1 VRFAGT
7 NDRDAAQALSG
18 QLLWIATEDAAD
30 LPAGSYYEHELIGLD
45 VVLEDG
51 SPVGTVSSIMET
63 GAADVLVITGPSGE
77 HLVPMIR
84 TVIVSVDTDARRIL
98 ISPPPGLLD

>member
-1 VRFAGT
+1 
-7 NDRDAAQALSG
+7 
-18 QLLWIATEDAAD
+18 
-30 LPAGSYYEHELIGLD
+30 
-45 VVLEDG
+45 
-51 SPVGTVSSIMET
+51 MET